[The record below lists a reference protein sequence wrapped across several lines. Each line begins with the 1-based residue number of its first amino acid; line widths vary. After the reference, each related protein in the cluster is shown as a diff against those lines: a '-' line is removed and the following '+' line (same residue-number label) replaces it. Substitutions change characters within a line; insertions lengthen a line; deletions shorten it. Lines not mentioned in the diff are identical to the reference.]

1 MKRLLID
8 MRIDEASGKIAT
20 AWKTEGLSRESISD
34 LFQIKGM
41 IDNFKGILD
50 EKVKT
55 LAEKKL

>member
-8 MRIDEASGKIAT
+8 MRVDETSGKIAT
-20 AWKTEGLSRESISD
+20 AWKTEGYSRENISN
-34 LFQIKGM
+34 LFELIGL
-41 IDNFKGILD
+41 IENFKGILT